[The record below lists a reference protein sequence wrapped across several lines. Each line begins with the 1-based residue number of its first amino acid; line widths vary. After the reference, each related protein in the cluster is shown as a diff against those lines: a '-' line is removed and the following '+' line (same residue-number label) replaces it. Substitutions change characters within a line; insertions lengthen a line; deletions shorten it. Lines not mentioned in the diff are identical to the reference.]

1 VIMMA
6 VKLKANKRDN
16 HTKSY
21 LNELREEGI
30 IPAIV
35 YGNGKEPVSVAVDS
49 IDLLKTVR
57 DEGKNAVITLDITG
71 DAVDVMLHDYQ
82 TDPLKDR
89 ILHADFFVVNMSE
102 ARTVEVPIQL
112 EGDAPGSKEGGV
124 LQQPLYDLE
133 ISAKPNDIPDHISV
147 DVSKLEVGDSI
158 SVGDLPTNGTYEI
171 LTDADTTIATVT
183 APTAEIESDDTTTGD
198 ASDVEAMEEG
208 SKNDKEE

>member
-1 VIMMA
+1 MA
-6 VKLKANKRDN
+6 VKLKADKRVN

-21 LNELREEGI
+21 IKELREEGI
-30 IPAIV
+30 IPAVV

-57 DEGKNAVITLDITG
+57 DEGKNAIISLDIKG

-82 TDPLKDR
+82 TDPLKGG
-89 ILHADFFVVNMSE
+89 LVHADFYVVNMSE
-102 ARTVEVPIQL
+102 ARNVEVPIQL
-112 EGDAPGSKEGGV
+112 EGEAPGSKEGGV

-133 ISAKPNDIPDHISV
+133 ISAKPNDIPDQITV
-147 DVSKLEVGDSI
+147 DVSKLGVGDSI
-158 SVGDLPTNGTYEI
+158 SVGDLPTDGAYEI

-183 APTAEIESDDTTTGD
+183 APTAEIETDDTTTGD
-198 ASDVEAMEEG
+198 ADDVEAIEEG